1 MAAKKVLIA
10 SVPFMVAMFG
20 GMITASAAQNSAI
33 ESAWPVVVSRGHW
46 ALAASMAVLTATEVS
61 GGWQARAVRARTA
74 RQLWARIGLSEEGR
88 RRIYPPDSALGKF
101 LNLERETGSHLASY
115 TWRLV
120 TVRNGT

>member
-1 MAAKKVLIA
+1 
-10 SVPFMVAMFG
+10 
-20 GMITASAAQNSAI
+20 
-33 ESAWPVVVSRGHW
+33 
-46 ALAASMAVLTATEVS
+46 MAVLAATEVS
-61 GGWQARAVRARTA
+61 AGWQARAVSARTA

-120 TVRNGT
+120 TVSNGHLASYTWRLVTVRNGTPRFARGRL